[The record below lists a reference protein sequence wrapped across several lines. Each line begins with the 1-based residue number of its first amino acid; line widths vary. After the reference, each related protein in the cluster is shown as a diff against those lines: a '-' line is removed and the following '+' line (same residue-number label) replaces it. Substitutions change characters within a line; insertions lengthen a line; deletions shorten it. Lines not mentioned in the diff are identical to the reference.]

1 MSNPPTTAA
10 VTRFECPYLHAE
22 VELTVEREQHIAL
35 HHPDLLPAHR
45 DRVALVLRKPD
56 LVRRSAR
63 FANAR
68 LFSRWFE
75 DLPGGKHVVV
85 VIVSDAAPGE
95 RHWIVTAYR
104 ARRLAEGGREWPQ
117 S

>member
-1 MSNPPTTAA
+1 MREPATHGA
-10 VTRFECPYLHAE
+10 TRFECPYLHTE
-22 VELTVEREQHIAL
+22 VELTAEREQRIAL
-35 HHPDLLPAHR
+35 HHPDLLPPHR
-45 DRVALVLRKPD
+45 DRLALVLREPD
-56 LVRRSAR
+56 QVRRSER

-85 VIVSDAAPGE
+85 VVVSDAAPGE

-104 ARRLAEGGREWPQ
+104 VRRLAEGGREWPP